1 MQFSCWRTGG
11 WVRCQRVG
19 AVAKRRQSVR
29 ARRGDRG
36 RAAASCAAMPKEKV
50 YDARGRAR
58 EWARPWGSGG
68 SGGGRGTRP
77 GGGGAALPCHAR
89 LHPKHSSQPARRG
102 LVELRAALARGPT
115 GGCTDGWVEGKT
127 ENRPRRRRCLHS
139 AERRDLLCALPSSVQ
154 ARRCVTQW
162 EPSRAALS
170 RADITSL
177 PTIARAGI
185 QFVLLRCRR
194 RKLLLW
200 AG

>member
-1 MQFSCWRTGG
+1 MGPMPAYG
-11 WVRCQRVG
+11 
-19 AVAKRRQSVR
+19 RRGEALAECARR
-29 ARRGDRG
+29 ARRPWPRRRSLRHHAQGKSVR
-36 RAAASCAAMPKEKV
+36 
-50 YDARGRAR
+50 RAR
-58 EWARPWGSGG
+58 EGARMGAAVAFGG
-68 SGGGRGTRP
+68 FGWGRGARP

-115 GGCTDGWVEGKT
+115 GGCTDGWVEGRT
-127 ENRPRRRRCLHS
+127 EDGPRRRRCLQS
-139 AERRDLLCALPSSVQ
+139 AERRDSLCALRSSVQ
-154 ARRCVTQW
+154 AQRCVPQW